1 MNLFFFSFF
10 LYDVL
15 SMSIALDNQL
25 RQKEEKKK
33 SVEAH
38 LTVSFTPV
46 NLHSGLFD
54 MGYKICKFITY
65 NLIFELI

>member
-1 MNLFFFSFF
+1 MNLFFFSVF

-25 RQKEEKKK
+25 RQKEEKK

-38 LTVSFTPV
+38 LTV
-46 NLHSGLFD
+46 
-54 MGYKICKFITY
+54 
-65 NLIFELI
+65 